1 MKKHKP
7 IFKPVSDWSIYEMEV
22 FENIVLGT
30 CLAIFMITIYT
41 HI

>member
-7 IFKPVSDWSIYEMEV
+7 IFKPVSEWTLYEMEV

-30 CLAIFMITIYT
+30 CLVIFMITIYT